1 MLSRHVSLQG
11 CPQAPAY
18 RVCYSYVRHVH
29 WSCVHMLWGSRC
41 VAGAMLLPHPLSPLR
56 VHFQA
61 FEQQTCSCCDTPVAS
76 PGFCSRRHWALACS
90 PPARDGV
97 VSLRH
102 HAGAVGP
109 AYPTLGAVSAAPRH
123 CQCSPLSHAP
133 AVQVYSYLLETMMTV
148 FRRDLTT
155 VAQAKAVLRVM
166 GMEERATELKILYL
180 GNER

>member
-1 MLSRHVSLQG
+1 MPCESCGVLSRHVSLQG

-18 RVCYSYVRHVH
+18 RVCCSCVRHVH

-41 VAGAMLLPHPLSPLR
+41 GAASSSLSPLR

-61 FEQQTCSCCDTPVAS
+61 FGQQTCSCCDTPVAS
-76 PGFCSRRHWALACS
+76 PGFCSRRHCTGLQ
-90 PPARDGV
+90 PPSRDGV

-155 VAQAKAVLRVM
+155 VAHAKAVLRVM
-166 GMEERATELKILYL
+166 GM
-180 GNER
+180 

>member
-1 MLSRHVSLQG
+1 MT
-11 CPQAPAY
+11 P
-18 RVCYSYVRHVH
+18 
-29 WSCVHMLWGSRC
+29 LW
-41 VAGAMLLPHPLSPLR
+41 HPLDSAAG
-56 VHFQA
+56 VI
-61 FEQQTCSCCDTPVAS
+61 
-76 PGFCSRRHWALACS
+76 ALACS